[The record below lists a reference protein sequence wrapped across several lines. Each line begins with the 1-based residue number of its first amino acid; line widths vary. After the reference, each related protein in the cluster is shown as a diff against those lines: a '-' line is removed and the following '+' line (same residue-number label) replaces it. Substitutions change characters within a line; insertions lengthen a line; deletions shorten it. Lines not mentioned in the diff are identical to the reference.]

1 MKLPRAIISMLGIWV
16 VLLSQGSATAS
27 QPQASKERG
36 AELYKARCSVCHG
49 VCLKGVAS
57 MFPSLIGVTGRLTE
71 TAIKQQVRNGKGRM
85 LPFPDLSDEDLD
97 SLVLFLKTQADDS
110 GTKPTGS
117 TLSWQRPGT
126 TEMK

>member
-1 MKLPRAIISMLGIWV
+1 
-16 VLLSQGSATAS
+16 
-27 QPQASKERG
+27 
-36 AELYKARCSVCHG
+36 
-49 VCLKGVAS
+49 

-97 SLVLFLKTQADDS
+97 SFVLFLKTQADDS